1 LLKQA
6 KVKKLKAS
14 ESKKIKKKNNMKKN
28 SSFKLKSGNKPSM
41 ARLSGV
47 ENSPMNKNGG
57 KDLSVELGFT
67 QPYDK
72 HIKTVSNY
80 FKKGTKN
87 IPSMKDIGAA
97 LDFHKNARGGAGVH
111 EYELGKF
118 FNLMQQSMTE
128 KDPTDPYYL
137 RSSDAAQKQRRRER
151 LRKRNQ
157 PFNEND

>member
-1 LLKQA
+1 
-6 KVKKLKAS
+6 
-14 ESKKIKKKNNMKKN
+14 MKKD
-28 SSFKLKSGNKPSM
+28 SSFKLKSGNKPSI
-41 ARLSGV
+41 AKLLGV
-47 ENSPMNKNGG
+47 EKSPMNKKGD
-57 KDLSVELGFT
+57 KDLSVELGFK

-80 FKKGTKN
+80 FKKGSKN

-97 LDFHKNARGGAGVH
+97 LDFHKKTRGGAGIH
-111 EYELGKF
+111 EIEGGKF

-137 RSSDAAQKQRRRER
+137 RSSDAAKKQRRRKR